1 MEAQGLNPMGFVA
14 TDYATLIWGLEAV
27 GDAVPLFSRENLRE
41 TMETWLADNA
51 VMKRTFKGSAI
62 IAGLIDRA
70 MPGGKRKT
78 GRQAAFSSDIL
89 YDTLR
94 KYDPDHVMLEITRP
108 RRCAASSISGGSR
121 RCWNASAGASTMCA

>member
-1 MEAQGLNPMGFVA
+1 VS
-14 TDYATLIWGLEAV
+14 
-27 GDAVPLFSRENLRE
+27 DAAPLFSRENLIE

-78 GRQAAFSSDIL
+78 GGRRRFPPTSS
-89 YDTLR
+89 T
-94 KYDPDHVMLEITRP
+94 T
-108 RRCAASSISGGSR
+108 RCA
-121 RCWNASAGASTMCA
+121 STTPTT

>member
-1 MEAQGLNPMGFVA
+1 VAYGFAGQERAADARPAADATDGGAGAEPDGLRVC

-27 GDAVPLFSRENLRE
+27 GDAVPLFSRENLIE

-70 MPGGKRKT
+70 MPGGKRKS
-78 GRQAAFSSDIL
+78 GRQTAFSPTSS
-89 YDTLR
+89 T
-94 KYDPDHVMLEITRP
+94 TRCGNTTP
-108 RRCAASSISGGSR
+108 
-121 RCWNASAGASTMCA
+121 TT